1 MSMLQSK
8 HRQEKEIR
16 RTVEAGRYV
25 GLAAITSKVRW
36 APERETKKSQREER
50 RERGSE
56 LIPIKFSPV
65 PTGISGVVC

>member
-36 APERETKKSQREER
+36 APERETKSHREKREER
-50 RERGSE
+50 EREEVS
-56 LIPIKFSPV
+56 
-65 PTGISGVVC
+65 